1 MEPLPPINKVFS
13 LVIQE
18 ESQMEI
24 FIGSMIPNIA
34 AMMTKFVP
42 LQQSVSPQQN
52 RYVRQFSRKE
62 KPMCTHCGMAGH
74 IVDKCYKLHGFPLGF
89 KFTRR
94 LAPSAHSVV

>member
-1 MEPLPPINKVFS
+1 
-13 LVIQE
+13 
-18 ESQMEI
+18 
-24 FIGSMIPNIA
+24 MIPNTA

-42 LQQSVSPQQN
+42 PQQSASPQQN

-74 IVDKCYKLHGFPLGF
+74 TVDKCYKLHGFPPGF

-94 LAPSAHSVV
+94 LAPSAHSVIQNNKGISSDSSSSTPQLPITAEQC